1 MTSNR
6 IMPSNLTAM
15 LESIDPKADIRA
27 GFRKLMLK
35 YRHACFQT
43 GKYRNDLYGNP
54 DQKAFFK
61 ALKVRSPRGA
71 RHWSWL
77 SLAKPRIG
85 YAYCDAGKTYL
96 TSGNWLVADNPC
108 VGSDPSNDQHW
119 VHEKIGPNATGV
131 IVKPHNLKPIKRW
144 CLRYFD
150 SDNKEIRT
158 DRLSTVTRHIAAIR
172 DGERDGMWTSLVGLA
187 DDFEVHL
194 NPVFATAVFGGIKDI
209 QLSAAGPLEP
219 VFANTPESRMLMP
232 MRDESPSSFY
242 RTGDRK

>member
-1 MTSNR
+1 MPSNR
-6 IMPSNLTAM
+6 TMPSNLTAM
-15 LESIDPKADIRA
+15 LNSIDPKADIRA
-27 GFRKLMLK
+27 GFRKLMIS

-96 TSGNWLVADNPC
+96 TSGNWLVADDPVVC
-108 VGSDPSNDQHW
+108 SDPSNDQHW
-119 VHEKIGPNATGV
+119 VHEKIGPNATG
-131 IVKPHNLKPIKRW
+131 IIAKPHNLKPINLW

-150 SDNKEIRT
+150 SDNKEVRT
-158 DRLSTVTRHIAAIR
+158 DRLSTVTRHITAIR
-172 DGERDGMWTSLVGLA
+172 DGERNGLWTSLVGLA
-187 DDFEVHL
+187 DDFEIHL

-219 VFANTPESRMLMP
+219 VFANTPEPRMLMP
-232 MRDESPSSFY
+232 MRDESPSAFS
-242 RTGDRK
+242 RAR